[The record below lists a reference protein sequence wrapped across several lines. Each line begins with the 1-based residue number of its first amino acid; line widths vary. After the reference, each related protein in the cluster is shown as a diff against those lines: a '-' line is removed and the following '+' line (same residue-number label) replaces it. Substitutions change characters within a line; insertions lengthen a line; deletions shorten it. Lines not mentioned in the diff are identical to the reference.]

1 MTSNTADTAGLK
13 GRLLAL
19 AETLLDDNDTIPAP
33 YRPIVKNLM
42 RNYLKK
48 ADPAQVAELLV
59 KVRDEVIPFVLT
71 GDVPNDGDPDS

>member
-1 MTSNTADTAGLK
+1 MAIVKVDASTLK
-13 GRLLAL
+13 DRLLAL

-48 ADPAQVAELLV
+48 ANPEQVEELLIRIQ
-59 KVRDEVIPFVLT
+59 KEVIPFILT
-71 GDVPNDGDPDS
+71 GAIPE

>member
-1 MTSNTADTAGLK
+1 MATVKTDVTTLK
-13 GRLLAL
+13 DRLLAL

-48 ADPAQVAELLV
+48 ANPEQVEELLIRIQ
-59 KVRDEVIPFVLT
+59 KEVIPFILT
-71 GDVPNDGDPDS
+71 GAIPE